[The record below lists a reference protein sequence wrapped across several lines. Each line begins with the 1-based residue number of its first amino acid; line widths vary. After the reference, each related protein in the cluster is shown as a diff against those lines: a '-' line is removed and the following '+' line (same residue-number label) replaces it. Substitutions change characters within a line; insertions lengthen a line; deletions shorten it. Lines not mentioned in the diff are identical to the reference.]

1 MSIAPYLREIGRGK
15 AGARSL
21 TREQAADLM
30 QQVLNGR
37 VGDVQLGGFALAM
50 RIKGE
55 SPQELAGFLDA
66 TTPLGLALQAPRHC
80 VVLPSYNGARKLPN
94 LTPLLAALLA
104 RQGVAVLVHGP
115 RADAGRV
122 ASAEVFTALGWGL
135 AESAE
140 QAQARWAR
148 QEPVFMPIDVLHAPL
163 ARLLELRRLL
173 GLRNS
178 GHTLAKLLPVFTRR
192 QAVRVVN
199 HTHPEYALSLAQLLE
214 LTRADALL
222 MRGTEG
228 EPVAH
233 ARRLPRLAAYLGGSL
248 HEDLSLPAQE
258 GVLETLPALPTDIDA
273 GSTAR
278 YIEDL
283 LAGTTAVPGPIMQ
296 QAACLRQMLQALPA
310 ASA

>member
-15 AGARSL
+15 EGARSL

-30 QQVLNGR
+30 TQVLTGR

-55 SPQELAGFLDA
+55 TPQELAGFLDA
-66 TTPLGLALQAPRHC
+66 TTPLGLALQAPQPC

-94 LTPLLAALLA
+94 LTPLLAGLLA

-122 ASAEVFTALGWGL
+122 ASAEVFTALGWGV
-135 AESAE
+135 AESAGE
-140 QAQARWAR
+140 VEARWAR

-163 ARLLELRRLL
+163 ARLLELRRVL

-178 GHTLAKLLPVFTRR
+178 GHTLAKLLPVFTGC

-214 LTRADALL
+214 LSSADALL

-228 EPVAH
+228 EPVAN
-233 ARRLPRLAAYLGGSL
+233 ARRLPRLAAYLGGRL
-248 HEDLSLPAQE
+248 HEELSLPAQD
-258 GVLETLPALPTDIDA
+258 GVLETLPALPAEIDA

-278 YIEDL
+278 YIEGVL
-283 LAGTTAVPGPIMQ
+283 GGTVCAPEPIVQ
-296 QAACLRQMLQALPA
+296 QVACLGRMLQALRPA
-310 ASA
+310 